1 MQENEARTTSPADD
15 LKLILEAARE
25 AGEIALSYYRRDPEV
40 WFKEGNS
47 PVSAADL
54 AVDRFLRDKLLAAR
68 PDYGWLSE
76 ETADQPDR
84 LKAQR
89 TFVVDPIDGTRAF
102 IGGKDIWCVSI
113 AVVENGRTIAGVLD
127 CPARREV
134 FTAAAGQGAFA
145 NGSAIAVRPQGGE
158 LRTQQRIPWPDEPSA
173 VLRHQSIVVA
183 SVAPQVLIEQQV
195 AIMDTVCQVIDY
207 HDPSATLA
215 QPLLPAAIE
224 RIVINDQPIGRDAS
238 DRFQRLRGIGQPI
251 ATQPVGMNRSAMRR
265 CYGGRTG
272 IAVDRQG

>member
-47 PVSAADL
+47 PISAADL

-158 LRTQQRIPWPDEPSA
+158 LRIAGAKAMINRLPGELLQGVQIPSHIPSLAYRIAMVARGELDATFVKPYSHDWDLAAADLILSEAGGLLLDAGGQRPYLGGSDPEKGPLAAGSGEL
-173 VLRHQSIVVA
+173 LR
-183 SVAPQVLIEQQV
+183 
-195 AIMDTVCQVIDY
+195 IMTG
-207 HDPSATLA
+207 TL
-215 QPLLPAAIE
+215 
-224 RIVINDQPIGRDAS
+224 G
-238 DRFQRLRGIGQPI
+238 
-251 ATQPVGMNRSAMRR
+251 
-265 CYGGRTG
+265 
-272 IAVDRQG
+272 